1 MKKIY
6 LAPNTIIVKMNPQ
19 PVLFGASNGD
29 STLSGG
35 GSQGDLGGGDVVL
48 SRGSSLWEN
57 DEE

>member
-6 LAPNTIIVKMNPQ
+6 LQPVTTIVKMVSQ
-19 PVLFGASNGD
+19 PVLFGGSNGD

-35 GSQGDLGGGDVVL
+35 GSQGDLGGEDVVL
-48 SRGSSLWEN
+48 SRGSSLWD